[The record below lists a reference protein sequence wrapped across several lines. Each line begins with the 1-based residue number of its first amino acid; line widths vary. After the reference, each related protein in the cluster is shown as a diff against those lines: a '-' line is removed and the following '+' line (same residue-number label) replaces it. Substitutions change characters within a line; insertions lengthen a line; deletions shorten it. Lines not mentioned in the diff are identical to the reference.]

1 MGVDIHAIFHA
12 NFVSLKKLKLYCHA
26 LAQKKNEIKM
36 IKMTIIFF
44 IKVIMIVI
52 KMIIIIKVK
61 NGQNE

>member
-1 MGVDIHAIFHA
+1 LGVDIHAIFHA
-12 NFVSLKKLKLYCHA
+12 NFVSLKKLKLYYHT

-44 IKVIMIVI
+44 IK
-52 KMIIIIKVK
+52 MIIIIKVK